1 MTWAEEP
8 SEWDRLV
15 LRDQLGRPL
24 RGEVKVVSRCRFG
37 KPRVI
42 ATPPL
47 LPDGT
52 PFPTLFWLTCPML
65 VKAVSRL
72 ETGDLRERLRGKLE
86 DGDFAARL
94 ERAER
99 EYAEE
104 RERWVEKEEQRE
116 RLRQIFAGRMG
127 IGGTV
132 RGGMKCLH
140 AHLAHYLAGFDNPVG
155 EEVFRELP
163 EDSCEGS
170 CAPFLKER

>member
-1 MTWAEEP
+1 MSWAEEP
-8 SEWDRLV
+8 SERDRLV
-15 LRDQLGRPL
+15 LREQLGRPL
-24 RGEVKVVSRCRFG
+24 RGEVKVVSRCPFG

-42 ATPPL
+42 GTPPL

-65 VKAVSRL
+65 VKVVSRL
-72 ETGDLRERLRGKLE
+72 ESGNLRERLRKKLE
-86 DGDFAARL
+86 DGDFARRL

-104 RERWVEKEEQRE
+104 RERWAGSRAQRE
-116 RLRQIFAGRMG
+116 VVRELFADRLG

-155 EEVFRELP
+155 EEVFRELR
-163 EDSCEGS
+163 EVDCEGS